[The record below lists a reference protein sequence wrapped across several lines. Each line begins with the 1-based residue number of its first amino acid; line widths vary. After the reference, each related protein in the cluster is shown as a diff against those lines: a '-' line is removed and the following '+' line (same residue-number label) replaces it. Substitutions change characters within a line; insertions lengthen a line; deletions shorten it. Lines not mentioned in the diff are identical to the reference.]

1 MVFSWFLSYPLRI
14 DSPTDFVFNHVSVLY
29 WISLSILLASMF
41 LMGITYENYYSNW
54 IISAGIFVVIYSIS
68 YFFLTIPTADS
79 NNFTGLTEYFLRTND
94 LTPNLV
100 SRAYFQ
106 WPSFFI
112 LAKIMTSV
120 TGIDLAKYEF
130 LLYAIIGFL
139 ITTAVYIYASRFS
152 RKEGFV
158 AVIAFT
164 VVMFSFLNYQAAP
177 FSLAF
182 AILLL
187 LFILETK
194 PSSRSSLTVLLL
206 LFVSIC
212 TMHAF
217 VALFFILYLLIRAI
231 AGRNAHYRNYFILSL
246 FVYFIVQTNFVSAT
260 FGIIIHQLI
269 TLPSD
274 YSSYSNIISSRLV
287 PAKVPIDIIAQLF
300 SRGVTISLGL
310 ICFLGFISLLAKRK
324 LKQLDIAI
332 LLTGIVYSSVGLVL
346 NTVGYRAFPLLFLPV
361 SSGVVYLFYGK
372 LRPYL
377 AGIFLVLLV
386 FVAFIPLHN
395 SFTNYPVSFQTK
407 EEQAT
412 SEFLI
417 EKYDWAPPGEILM
430 DTSTGGYVSPQ
441 VTGMTEIVDYSSPT
455 FTSNIQHYN
464 CIVYSVGLS
473 ATLRGENI
481 SLSKILDKFSLIYD
495 SGSSYIA
502 QDTSEHLSR

>member
-1 MVFSWFLSYPLRI
+1 
-14 DSPTDFVFNHVSVLY
+14 
-29 WISLSILLASMF
+29 MF

-120 TGIDLAKYEF
+120 AGIDLAKYEF

-139 ITTAVYIYASRFS
+139 ITTAVYIYASKFS
-152 RKEGFV
+152 KNGGFI

-187 LFILETK
+187 LFVLETK
-194 PSSRSSLTVLLL
+194 PSGKSSLIVLLV
-206 LFVSIC
+206 LFASIC
-212 TMHAF
+212 SMHVF
-217 VALFFILYLLIRAI
+217 VALFFILYLLIRSI
-231 AGRNAHYRNYFILSL
+231 AGRSAHYRNLFILSL
-246 FVYFIVQTNFVSAT
+246 FVYLIVQTSFVSAT
-260 FGIIIHQLI
+260 FEIIIHQLV
-269 TLPSD
+269 TSPSD

-287 PAKVPIDIIAQLF
+287 PAKVSIDIIAQLF

-310 ICFLGFISLLAKRK
+310 ICFLGFVSLLAKRK

-332 LLTGIVYSSVGLVL
+332 LLTGIVYSSIGVVL
-346 NTVGYRAFPLLFLPV
+346 NTIGYRTFPLLFLPV
-361 SSGVVYLFYGK
+361 SLGAVYLYYGK

-377 AGIFLVLLV
+377 TGIFLVLLV

-395 SFTNYPVSFQTK
+395 SFTNYPILFQTK

-412 SEFLI
+412 SKFLI
-417 EKYDWAPPGEILM
+417 EKYDWASPSEILM
-430 DTSTGGYVSPQ
+430 DTSMWSYIFPQ
-441 VTGMTEIVDYSSPT
+441 VNGDTEIVYESST
-455 FTSNIQHYN
+455 HYTLNITYYD
-464 CIVYSVGLS
+464 CIVYTIGLGI
-473 ATLRGENI
+473 ALNNTNI
-481 SLSKILDKFSLIYD
+481 FSSQILNGSDVVYN
-495 SGSSYIA
+495 SGSLCIA
-502 QDTSEHLSR
+502 KNNQHSP